1 MTDAVDSPTPV
12 EDLLARARA
21 YVTHSH
27 AKNTLD
33 AYAADWKHFS
43 AWCDDHKRRALPA
56 SPETILCY
64 VVDLVDRYSVA
75 TIDRRLSSIG
85 YAHKQARHSLPTKD
99 PEVERTMRGIRRA
112 KGIAPN
118 GKSPILTPLLKQ
130 MITALPDD
138 LPGLRDKALL
148 VIGFAGAFRRSELV
162 GLQVRDV
169 QIGEAGLI
177 ITLRR
182 SKTDQEGA
190 SFTKG
195 LPAGTSDA
203 TCPKGALEA
212 WLQLA
217 AITSGPIFRPI
228 DRWGHVGSRALSSLG
243 VARAVK
249 RALTALNLDT
259 TDYSGHSLRAGLV
272 TAAATAGVSERV
284 IMQQTGHKN
293 TAMLRRYIREGSL
306 FRENAA
312 AAVGLYSSRS
322 VSAA

>member
-1 MTDAVDSPTPV
+1 MTHSANSPTPV
-12 EDLLARARA
+12 EDRLACARA

-43 AWCDDHKRRALPA
+43 AWCEDHKRCALPA

-64 VVDLVDRYSVA
+64 VVDLVDRYTVA

-85 YAHKQARHSLPTKD
+85 YYHRQARHRLPTKD

-118 GKSPILTPLLKQ
+118 GKAPILTPLLRQ
-130 MITALPDD
+130 MVTALPDD
-138 LPGLRDKALL
+138 LPGLRDRAILL
-148 VIGFAGAFRRSELV
+148 IGYAGAFRRSEIV

-169 QIGEAGLI
+169 QIGDAGLI
-177 ITLRR
+177 VTLRR

-190 SFTKG
+190 SFTNG
-195 LPAGTSDA
+195 IPIGTSDA
-203 TCPKGALEA
+203 TCAKCALEA
-212 WLQLA
+212 WLQRA
-217 AITSGPIFRPI
+217 GITSGPIFRPI
-228 DRWGHVGSRALSSLG
+228 DRWGHVGNGALSSLG

-249 RALTALNLDT
+249 RALTALDM
-259 TDYSGHSLRAGLV
+259 DAAAYSGHSLRAGLV
-272 TAAATAGVSERV
+272 TAAAMAGVSERV

-312 AAVGLYSSRS
+312 AVVGL
-322 VSAA
+322 

>member
-21 YVTHSH
+21 YVIHSD

-43 AWCDDHKRRALPA
+43 AWCDAQKRRALPA

-64 VVDLVDRYSVA
+64 VDDLVDRYTVA
-75 TIDRRLSSIG
+75 TIDRHLSSIG
-85 YAHKQARHSLPTKD
+85 YYHKQARHALPTKD

-118 GKSPILTPLLKQ
+118 GKSPILTPLLRQ
-130 MITALPDD
+130 MVAALPDD
-138 LPGLRDKALL
+138 LPGLRDKASLL
-148 VIGFAGAFRRSELV
+148 LGFAGAFRRSEII
-162 GLQVRDV
+162 GLQVRDI
-169 QIGEAGLI
+169 QIGDAGLI
-177 ITLRR
+177 VTLRR
-182 SKTDQEGA
+182 SKADQEGA
-190 SFTKG
+190 RFTEG
-195 LPAGTSDA
+195 IPVGTSDA
-203 TCPKGALEA
+203 TCPKYALEA

-228 DRWGHVGSRALSSLG
+228 DRWGHVGTRALSSLG

-249 RALTALNLDT
+249 RALTALEVDT
-259 TDYSGHSLRAGLV
+259 TAYSGHSLRSGLA
-272 TAAATAGVSERV
+272 TAAAMAGVSERV

-306 FRENAA
+306 FRENVA
-312 AAVGLYSSRS
+312 AAVGL
-322 VSAA
+322 

>member
-1 MTDAVDSPTPV
+1 MTDAADSSTPV

-33 AYAADWKHFS
+33 AYATDWKHFN
-43 AWCDDHKRRALPA
+43 AWCNNHKRRALPA

-64 VVDLVDRYSVA
+64 VVDLVDCYTVA

-85 YAHKQARHSLPTKD
+85 YYHKQARHALPTKD
-99 PEVERTMRGIRRA
+99 PEVARTMRGIRRA

-118 GKSPILTPLLKQ
+118 GKTAILTPLLRQ
-130 MITALPDD
+130 MLAVLPDD

-148 VIGFAGAFRRSELV
+148 LIGFAGAFRRSEIV

-169 QIGEAGLI
+169 QVSDAGLI

-195 LPAGTSDA
+195 IPIGQVTRPVQSALWRLGCNWLASPAGRSFGQSIGGA
-203 TCPKGALEA
+203 TWEIVP
-212 WLQLA
+212 
-217 AITSGPIFRPI
+217 
-228 DRWGHVGSRALSSLG
+228 
-243 VARAVK
+243 
-249 RALTALNLDT
+249 
-259 TDYSGHSLRAGLV
+259 
-272 TAAATAGVSERV
+272 
-284 IMQQTGHKN
+284 
-293 TAMLRRYIREGSL
+293 
-306 FRENAA
+306 
-312 AAVGLYSSRS
+312 
-322 VSAA
+322 

>member
-1 MTDAVDSPTPV
+1 MTDAADSPTPV
-12 EDLLARARA
+12 EALLARARA

-43 AWCDDHKRRALPA
+43 RWCDDHKRRALPA
-56 SPETILCY
+56 SPETVLCY
-64 VVDLVDRYSVA
+64 VVDLVDRYTVA
-75 TIDRRLSSIG
+75 TIDRRLSSIS
-85 YAHKQARHSLPTKD
+85 YYHKQARHALPTKD

-118 GKSPILTPLLKQ
+118 GKSPILTPLLRQ
-130 MITALPDD
+130 MVVALPDD

-148 VIGFAGAFRRSELV
+148 LLGFAGAFRRSELV
-162 GLQVRDV
+162 GLQIRDV
-169 QIGEAGLI
+169 QIGDTGLI
-177 ITLRR
+177 VTLRR

-190 SFTKG
+190 SFIKG
-195 LPAGTSDA
+195 IPIGTSEA
-203 TCPKGALEA
+203 TCPKCALET

-217 AITSGPIFRPI
+217 GITTGPLFRAI
-228 DRWGHVGSRALSSLG
+228 DRWGHVGAHALSSLG

-249 RALTALNLDT
+249 RALTAIDLET
-259 TDYSGHSLRAGLV
+259 TNYSGHSLRAGLV
-272 TAAATAGVSERV
+272 TAAAMAGVSERV

-293 TAMLRRYIREGSL
+293 TATLRRYIREGSL

-312 AAVGLYSSRS
+312 AAVGL
-322 VSAA
+322 